1 MKKSKKEINRCALIF
16 FLLLFL
22 GDWFAAIIKID
33 ILLRHFHVIM
43 VLLNVCDALLL
54 KNTESFWMQYQALQ
68 FVVNTFIT
76 GFYID
81 NWSQRVFVQ

>member
-22 GDWFAAIIKID
+22 GDWFAAIIKVD

-54 KNTESFWMQYQALQ
+54 KNTESLDAISGSPIRGKHFH
-68 FVVNTFIT
+68 N
-76 GFYID
+76 
-81 NWSQRVFVQ
+81 RVLH